1 MRPLERESTEGS
13 LALADDMA
21 SEAPPANERDNQ
33 PANERDNRP
42 EGAREPASAPAP
54 DPSGEPV
61 PAVAPLDDDELL
73 RAVTALVFASPDP
86 LSDRQIAAHCAGPA
100 VAPPVSRVRASLET
114 LRERLAASGLPL
126 ELRSVAG
133 GWRILTA
140 PEQSAVV
147 QRLFESRKTE
157 RISPAALETLAIV
170 AYRQPV
176 TKSEI
181 EAIRGVQAGPI
192 LRSLVDRDLIK
203 VSGRADV
210 PGHPLQ
216 YSTTKAFLDRFG
228 LAGLDDLPRDSELT
242 R

>member
-1 MRPLERESTEGS
+1 MRSPEADSSEGS
-13 LALADDMA
+13 LVVDEDL
-21 SEAPPANERDNQ
+21 EAETT
-33 PANERDNRP
+33 
-42 EGAREPASAPAP
+42 GEPAS
-54 DPSGEPV
+54 EPV
-61 PAVAPLDDDELL
+61 GDEELVA
-73 RAVTALVFASPDP
+73 AVTALVFASSDP
-86 LSDRQIAAHCAGPA
+86 LSEKKIASLCAGVG
-100 VAPPVSRVRASLET
+100 VARVRAALET
-114 LRERLAASGLPL
+114 LKARLSASGLPL
-126 ELRSVAG
+126 ELRSIAG

-140 PEQSAVV
+140 PEQSPVV
-147 QRLFESRKTE
+147 ERLFEARKAE

-176 TKSEI
+176 TKAEI

-216 YSTTKAFLDRFG
+216 YATTKAFLDRFG
-228 LAGLDDLPRDSELT
+228 LSGLGDLPRDSELT

>member
-1 MRPLERESTEGS
+1 MRPLERDSTEGS
-13 LALADDMA
+13 LALAEGTEGSLVLAGEVA
-21 SEAPPANERDNQ
+21 SEAPPDDETERVPD
-33 PANERDNRP
+33 
-42 EGAREPASAPAP
+42 GASGPVP
-54 DPSGEPV
+54 DPSGEPGAEPV
-61 PAVAPLDDDELL
+61 TPLDDDELL

-86 LSDRQIAAHCAGPA
+86 LSDRQIAAHCAGA
-100 VAPPVSRVRASLET
+100 GSAPPVSRVRAALET

-126 ELRSVAG
+126 ELRSIAG

-140 PEQSAVV
+140 PEQSPVV
-147 QRLFESRKTE
+147 QRLFETRKTE
-157 RISPAALETLAIV
+157 RISPAALETLSIV

-176 TKSEI
+176 TKAEI

-228 LAGLDDLPRDSELT
+228 LSGLDDLPRDSELT

>member
-1 MRPLERESTEGS
+1 MRDPEPESTEGT
-13 LALADDMA
+13 LVVEEDVAPETTGEPGEAA
-21 SEAPPANERDNQ
+21 SEPI
-33 PANERDNRP
+33 
-42 EGAREPASAPAP
+42 G
-54 DPSGEPV
+54 
-61 PAVAPLDDDELL
+61 DDELL
-73 RAVTALVFASPDP
+73 AAVTALVFASPDP
-86 LSDRQIAAHCAGPA
+86 LSDKKIASLCAGTGT
-100 VAPPVSRVRASLET
+100 APGIARVRVALET
-114 LRERLAASGLPL
+114 LKERLATSGLSL
-126 ELRSVAG
+126 ELRSIAG

-140 PEQSAVV
+140 PEQSPVV
-147 QRLFESRKTE
+147 ERLFETRKAE

-176 TKSEI
+176 TKAEI

-216 YSTTKAFLDRFG
+216 YATTKTFLDRFG
-228 LAGLDDLPRDSELT
+228 LSGLDDLPRDSELT